1 MLVSS
6 ANLYLNQ
13 IMILFHFV
21 CLFVCFIPLL
31 SRSFDMFFIKLA
43 FLALN
48 MLSDTRF
55 YLIFF

>member
-1 MLVSS
+1 
-6 ANLYLNQ
+6 
-13 IMILFHFV
+13 MILFHFV

-31 SRSFDMFFIKLA
+31 SRWIDMFFIKLA